1 MNPGADFDPPAG
13 DPRFGNGVPA
23 HLKPRGL
30 AFIEMTGVSR
40 PGISG
45 VAVPLQADY
54 AAAEPKIL
62 PLEGGPAVPRAA
74 ALFEDLLH
82 TLQGQV
88 KAPEPSAR
96 PVERPAGAAQTLA
109 EVESLF
115 QALDRP

>member
-1 MNPGADFDPPAG
+1 MNSGAEFDPPAG

-40 PGISG
+40 PGIAAG
-45 VAVPLQADY
+45 VAPLRADQGGPEREI
-54 AAAEPKIL
+54 A
-62 PLEGGPAVPRAA
+62 PLEDEPQPPKAS

-82 TLQGQV
+82 TLQGEET
-88 KAPEPSAR
+88 APGPPAR
-96 PVERPAGAAQTLA
+96 PVERPAGAAQALA

-115 QALDRP
+115 HALDRP